1 MILVTGGTGLVGS
14 YLLYDLISK
23 NHPVRAIKR
32 QSSNLQWVRDVFE
45 FFSDD
50 HTLFQK
56 IEWVNGDILDVF
68 SLEEAM
74 EDVTDVYHCAATVS
88 FVPRERESIIKN
100 NIEGTANIVNAALE
114 KNIRKLCHVSSIAA
128 MGNKPDGKFIDEK
141 AEWVPSNKNTA
152 YRISKYES
160 ELEVWRGI
168 AEGLKA
174 VIVNPSII
182 LGITNPVGQSG
193 RLIHSIYKNSA
204 FYTTGVNGYI
214 GVRDVSRAMIGLM
227 ESDIH
232 NERFILS
239 AENLSYK
246 ELFSMI
252 AKSFHKKEPHIRIPS
267 FMLEVGWRAEKIRSF
282 LFGNKPVITKSMTR
296 NAINQYHYNGSK
308 IKDYLDFEYTPVPE
322 VITEM
327 CNIIQLQGKIND

>member
-14 YLLYDLISK
+14 YLLYDLINK
-23 NHPVRAIKR
+23 NYSVRAIKR

-45 FFSDD
+45 FLSDD

-56 IEWVNGDILDVF
+56 IEWVNGDILDIF
-68 SLEEAM
+68 SLEKAM
-74 EDVTDVYHCAATVS
+74 EGVTDVYHNAATVS
-88 FVPRERESIIKN
+88 LFPRERRSIIKT
-100 NIEGTANIVNAALE
+100 NIEGTANVVNAALE

-128 MGNKPDGKFIDEK
+128 VGDNPEEKFIDE
-141 AEWVPSNKNTA
+141 ETVWVPSNKNSA

-174 VIVNPSII
+174 VIVNPSVI
-182 LGITNPVGQSG
+182 LGITNPAGQSG
-193 RLIHSIYKNSA
+193 RLIHNIYKNSA
-204 FYTTGVNGYI
+204 FYTTGINGYI
-214 GVRDVSRAMIGLM
+214 GVKDVSRAMIGLM
-227 ESDIH
+227 ECDIK

-267 FMLEVGWRAEKIRSF
+267 FMLEVGWRVEKIRGF
-282 LFGNKPVITKSMTR
+282 LSGNKPIITKSMAR
-296 NAINQYHYNGSK
+296 NAISQYHFNGNK
-308 IKDYLDFEYTPVPE
+308 IKDYLDFEYTPMPE

-327 CNIIQLQGKIND
+327 CNIIRLQKKIND

>member
-14 YLLYDLISK
+14 HLLYDLISK

-32 QSSNLQWVRDVFE
+32 QSSNLKWVRNVFE
-45 FFSDD
+45 FLSDD
-50 HTLFQK
+50 HSLFQK

-74 EDVTDVYHCAATVS
+74 HDVTDVYHCAAMVS
-88 FVPRERESIIKN
+88 LVPRERRSIIKT
-100 NIEGTANIVNAALE
+100 NIKGTANVINAALE
-114 KNIRKLCHVSSIAA
+114 KNIRKLCHVSSITAL
-128 MGNKPDGKFIDEK
+128 GDKPEGKFIDEK
-141 AEWVPSNKNTA
+141 TVWVPSNKSSA

-182 LGITNPVGQSG
+182 LGVSNPAGQSG

-204 FYTTGVNGYI
+204 FYTNGIIGYV

-227 ESDIH
+227 ENDIH

-239 AENLSYK
+239 AENLSYR

-252 AKSFHKKEPHIRIPS
+252 AKSHHKKEPHIRIPS
-267 FMLEVGWRAEKIRSF
+267 FILEVGWRAETIRSF
-282 LFGNKPVITKSMTR
+282 LTGNKPIITKSIAR
-296 NAINQYHYNGSK
+296 NAISHYHFNGNK
-308 IKDYLDFEYTPVPE
+308 IKDYIDFEYTPVPE

-327 CNIIQLQGKIND
+327 CNIMQIKS